1 MRPYGNSTKTKSIIL
16 MLGSALFFAFMTAF
30 VKKAGDLPFM
40 EKALF
45 RNLISF
51 LIAFSVLQVK
61 RQTLWGKRE
70 NRKILIL
77 RGLVGSLGILLYFY
91 SIDRLI
97 IADASML
104 NKLSSF
110 FVIVFARI
118 LLKNRIRLFQLTA
131 LILALAGSALII
143 KPGFQFSSTGP
154 AVICALSAVAAGLA
168 YTLVS
173 YLGGREDS
181 YTIVFYFSLI
191 STVICLP
198 VLLVNPILPSPAQ
211 ALFLLGAGITAAGGQ
226 FLLTSAYRYAP
237 AGEVSIYQYSQ
248 IVFASLLGIVFF
260 SERPDLYS
268 LIGYGL
274 IFAGGYYIFH
284 KAKTRNP

>member
-1 MRPYGNSTKTKSIIL
+1 MRPYGNSPKTKSIIL

-198 VLLVNPILPSPAQ
+198 VLLVNPVLPSPAQ